1 MLEVIEVKDILYS
14 TIEGIGKE
22 KIRSDVTSS
31 IELSQKYIDIIM
43 CECISKF
50 AQIDSNANNN
60 EEIIATLSEALLHF
74 MLTVCTL
81 PSERKIHVDRLT
93 LDVVIPNLH
102 TLKRKPVRSIIVQI
116 IKDKKDFHK
125 ISQLELLQPNY
136 KNIWLLCVKP
146 LPVKKYT
153 IYSVFRNT
161 DIYNSYSNMIIDIN
175 DFLEEA
181 GDKSFRFI
189 H

>member
-1 MLEVIEVKDILYS
+1 VIEVKDILYS
-14 TIEGIGKE
+14 TIECIGKE
-22 KIRSDVTSS
+22 KIRSDVTSN

-43 CECISKF
+43 CECISKL

-93 LDVVIPNLH
+93 LDVVIPNLQ
-102 TLKRKPVRSIIVQI
+102 TLKRKPVRSIIIQI

-136 KNIWLLCVKP
+136 KNIWLLCAKP
-146 LPVKKYT
+146 LSVKKYT
-153 IYSVFRNT
+153 IYGVFQNS